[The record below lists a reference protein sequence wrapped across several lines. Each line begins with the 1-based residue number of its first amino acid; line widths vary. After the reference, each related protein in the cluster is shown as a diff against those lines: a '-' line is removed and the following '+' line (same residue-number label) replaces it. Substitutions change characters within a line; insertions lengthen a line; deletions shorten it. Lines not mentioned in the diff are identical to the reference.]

1 MHADPLPSDADPV
14 AEQAGR
20 FAEAH
25 GVAATSLDGTWKAL
39 AEQGL
44 AHPGLAFAAWTEVL
58 ALGGLLAPILVN
70 CPDVGA
76 LLQDLQRFHP
86 LLAREEIVVTRRGS
100 SVLVSLR
107 SPGGGAAHADT
118 VDACF
123 ALLCQVISRLAGARA
138 APSLVTLRRP
148 VPPDGPDAYESV
160 FGRTEFGRAE
170 DSCRFDEAALGVP
183 LLQADP
189 LVRSMLH
196 PYAERRIAHRQ
207 APWSTA
213 VTELLAD
220 GRDTL
225 SEVAR
230 ALSVSSRTLQSR
242 LDDEGVAFSALVDA
256 VRRERAFVLL
266 TQPELPVTVIAT
278 RLGFATPSAFTRA
291 FRRWTGMPPSQYRRE
306 AHAMTR

>member
-14 AEQAGR
+14 TERAGR
-20 FAEAH
+20 FAAAH
-25 GVAATSLDGTWKAL
+25 GVAATSLEGTWKAL

-44 AHPGLAFAAWTEVL
+44 AQPGLAFASWTEIM

-76 LLQDLQRFHP
+76 MLQDLQRFHP
-86 LLAREEIVVTRRGS
+86 LLAREELVVTRRGS

-107 SPGGGAAHADT
+107 SPDGSAANGDT

-123 ALLCQVISRLAGARA
+123 ALLCQTIGRLAGERA

-148 VPPDGPDAYESV
+148 VPPGGPDAYESV
-160 FGRTEFGRAE
+160 FGRTVFAQAD

-183 LLQADP
+183 LVQADP

-196 PYAERRIAHRQ
+196 PYAERRIAHRR

-220 GRDTL
+220 GRDAL
-225 SEVAR
+225 SDVAR
-230 ALSVSSRTLQSR
+230 ALAVSDRTLQSR
-242 LDDEGVAFSALVDA
+242 LDDEGATFSALADA
-256 VRRERAFVLL
+256 IRRERALVLL
-266 TQPELPVTVIAT
+266 AQPDLPVTVIAT

-291 FRRWTGMPPSQYRRE
+291 FRRWTGMPPSHYRRE
-306 AHAMTR
+306 PHGATR